1 MELSKPQLLIFPER
15 FRILVKV
22 DIQHRK
28 DGSTLKH
35 ELELHHLGPVDSC
48 HLKIDK
54 FTVLTGPQ
62 ANGKS
67 TVAKAIYFFRT
78 VKQDILNIIMQGG
91 PQAVSGRDSVT
102 WQYVMTQRMKDKFLQ
117 LFGTSWIMPDDM
129 EMRYTYKRNVFI
141 RVFLKENQDDP
152 SKNFIKI
159 EFSDDILNLFEE
171 LQQHSFSSI
180 TNGQVVHEETELN
193 RFFDDP
199 FETIFIPAG
208 RNLITLLSAQL
219 NYIFTSLESSQ
230 LRNIDYITK
239 KYTELILKV
248 KPMFSH
254 GIDGI
259 INEAKNDP
267 IRERKYYKNRPSITL
282 LLEAASKVLG
292 GNYYYTDNEE
302 RLYLMDGKY
311 VKINLASSGQQEV
324 IWVFN
329 LLFYYLIEDKRVFL
343 ILEEPE
349 SHLYPS
355 SQEIMAQALSL
366 ILDSGNSVLVTTHSP
381 YILGTFNYLLLA
393 DQVPSAKQDEIK
405 RKLRKRLWLSSSNTN
420 AYYIHKGT
428 IDSAMTDESEG
439 LRLIQ
444 NELIDGASSS
454 INEMTDF
461 LLDSFDCE
469 EESE

>member
-1 MELSKPQLLIFPER
+1 MN
-15 FRILVKV
+15 
-22 DIQHRK
+22 
-28 DGSTLKH
+28 H

-48 HLKIDK
+48 HLKVDK

-78 VKQDILNIIMQGG
+78 VKQDILNIMMQGG
-91 PQAVSGRDSVT
+91 PQAVSGKDSAT

-129 EMRYTYKRNVFI
+129 EMRYTYKRNVFV
-141 RVFLKENQDDP
+141 RVFLRENQDDF
-152 SKNFIKI
+152 SKNFIQI
-159 EFSDDILNLFEE
+159 EFSDDILSFFQE
-171 LQQHSFSSI
+171 LQQHTFSNI
-180 TNGQVVHEETELN
+180 TNGQIVYEETELN
-193 RFFDDP
+193 KFFDDS
-199 FETIFIPAG
+199 FETVFIPAG

-239 KYTELILKV
+239 KYTELILRV

-254 GIDGI
+254 GIEGI
-259 INEAKNDP
+259 IRDANNDP
-267 IRERKYYKNRPSITL
+267 IREKKYLKNRPSITL
-282 LLEAASKVLG
+282 LLDAAANVLG
-292 GNYYYTDNEE
+292 GKYYYTENEE
-302 RLYLMDGKY
+302 RLYLPDGKY

-329 LLFYYLIEDKRVFL
+329 LLFYYLIEDKKVFL

-355 SQEIMAQALSL
+355 SQETMAQVLSL
-366 ILDSGNSVLVTTHSP
+366 MLDSGNSVLVTTHSP

-393 DQVPSAKQDEIK
+393 DQVPSAKQENVK
-405 RKLRKRLWLSSSNTN
+405 KKLRKRLWLDVKSTN
-420 AYYIHKGT
+420 AYYIHSGH
-428 IDSAMTDESEG
+428 IDSAMTSEDDG
-439 LRLIQ
+439 LKLIQ
-444 NELIDGASSS
+444 NELIDGASGS

-461 LLDSFDCE
+461 LLDSFDSE

>member
-1 MELSKPQLLIFPER
+1 
-15 FRILVKV
+15 
-22 DIQHRK
+22 
-28 DGSTLKH
+28 
-35 ELELHHLGPVDSC
+35 
-48 HLKIDK
+48 
-54 FTVLTGPQ
+54 
-62 ANGKS
+62 
-67 TVAKAIYFFRT
+67 
-78 VKQDILNIIMQGG
+78 
-91 PQAVSGRDSVT
+91 
-102 WQYVMTQRMKDKFLQ
+102 
-117 LFGTSWIMPDDM
+117 
-129 EMRYTYKRNVFI
+129 
-141 RVFLKENQDDP
+141 
-152 SKNFIKI
+152 
-159 EFSDDILNLFEE
+159 
-171 LQQHSFSSI
+171 
-180 TNGQVVHEETELN
+180 
-193 RFFDDP
+193 
-199 FETIFIPAG
+199 
-208 RNLITLLSAQL
+208 
-219 NYIFTSLESSQ
+219 
-230 LRNIDYITK
+230 
-239 KYTELILKV
+239 
-248 KPMFSH
+248 
-254 GIDGI
+254 
-259 INEAKNDP
+259 
-267 IRERKYYKNRPSITL
+267 
-282 LLEAASKVLG
+282 
-292 GNYYYTDNEE
+292 
-302 RLYLMDGKY
+302 MDGKY

-355 SQEIMAQALSL
+355 SLEIMAQALSL